1 MVWIDWLILSLYLLL
16 IVLVGLYLRR
26 RETATVSSFFLGGRK
41 LPWYIAGT
49 SMVAT
54 TFAADTPLAVTELVA
69 QHGVA
74 GNWLWWN
81 MLLGGMFTVF
91 FYARLWRRAGIMTD
105 CEFVSIRY
113 SGPAARFLRS
123 FRALY
128 IGILMNVIVL
138 AWVNLAMLKIMQVML
153 PGLAEQSLLIL
164 GNPIPMTH
172 VVLAGLLLFVGF
184 YTSLSGLL
192 GVSFTDTIQ
201 FVVAMAGCVALAFF
215 AVNAPEV
222 GGLSGLTAQLP
233 DYVMD
238 FLPVASSGDPNEAT
252 TSVGTLQ
259 MGVLALVTYLG
270 VQWWASWY
278 PGAEPG
284 GGGYVAQRMMATK
297 DERHSL
303 WATLWFQVA
312 HYAVRPWPW
321 ILVALA
327 TLILYP
333 GAPDPGATYVMAI
346 RDLMPSGW
354 LGILIAAFL
363 AAYMSTMA
371 SQTVWGTSYIIN
383 DLVMPNTKGYPSQK
397 SLVRYA
403 RITTYVL
410 LGLSLVVCNFFDRIS
425 DAWKFILAC
434 SGGMG
439 LVLMLRWF
447 WWRINAWS
455 EITAMLA
462 PFIFYPVATYALQ
475 YEYEAA
481 LLFTVGG
488 STLSWLIVT
497 FATRPTST
505 STLQTFYRRVHPSR
519 NGWRRIAASL
529 PDVQPDGG
537 LPFMWIA
544 WLLGCIAIM
553 GLLFGIGKLL
563 FAEWI
568 LALVLLSG
576 SILCFVGIA
585 LIMRRA
591 GWKNL
596 LE

>member
-1 MVWIDWLILSLYLLL
+1 MEWIDWLILSLYLLL